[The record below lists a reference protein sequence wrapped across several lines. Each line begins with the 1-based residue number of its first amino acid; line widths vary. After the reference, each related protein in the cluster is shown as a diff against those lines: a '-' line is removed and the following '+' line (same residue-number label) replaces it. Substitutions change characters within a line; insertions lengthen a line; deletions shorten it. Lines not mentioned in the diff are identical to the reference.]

1 MLDIINLA
9 LKLDYYFDIN
19 ELMLKENIQLS
30 DTEITQVKNKYI
42 ELKTN
47 EQYIFSLS

>member
-1 MLDIINLA
+1 MIDITNLA
-9 LKLDYYFDIN
+9 LKLDHYFDIN
-19 ELMLKENIQLS
+19 ELMLKEKIQLS

-47 EQYIFSLS
+47 EHYIFSLS